1 MNRAAIIQTNQMI
14 TCGRTCCRNI
24 KFGVVFVLE
33 ELKQNAKEEPPNK
46 YGGCKFVIQNNQQ
59 SGEQRTAKANDV
71 S

>member
-1 MNRAAIIQTNQMI
+1 
-14 TCGRTCCRNI
+14 
-24 KFGVVFVLE
+24 VVFVLE